1 MTQDWMLRITEHI
14 QYTLIAMVLASLI
27 AIPLGV
33 WIGHQKRLMN
43 FTVVITGALRAL
55 PTLGLLTVLAL
66 LLPQGATEPIIPTT
80 LVLVLLAVPP
90 ILAGTYSGFN
100 SVAPETVDAAYS
112 VGYSTRQVVFGV
124 EFPLAL
130 PVIIGGMRS
139 ATLQVIAT
147 ATIAAYVGLGG
158 LGRFVLDALA
168 VRDYPLMIKSALVV
182 ALLAIIADVCLALLA
197 RLLKKRAER

>member
-33 WIGHQKRLMN
+33 WIGHQKRFMN

>member
-90 ILAGTYSGFN
+90 LLAGTYSGFN
-100 SVAPETVDAAYS
+100 SVAPETVDAAYA

-182 ALLAIIADVCLALLA
+182 ALLAIIADVCLAFLA

>member
-182 ALLAIIADVCLALLA
+182 ALLAIIADVCLAFLA

>member
-33 WIGHQKRLMN
+33 WIGHQKRFMN

-90 ILAGTYSGFN
+90 IRAGTYSGFN

-112 VGYSTRQVVFGV
+112 VGYSTRQVVFGF

>member
-33 WIGHQKRLMN
+33 WIGHQKRFMN

-66 LLPQGATEPIIPTT
+66 LLPQGATEPMIPTT